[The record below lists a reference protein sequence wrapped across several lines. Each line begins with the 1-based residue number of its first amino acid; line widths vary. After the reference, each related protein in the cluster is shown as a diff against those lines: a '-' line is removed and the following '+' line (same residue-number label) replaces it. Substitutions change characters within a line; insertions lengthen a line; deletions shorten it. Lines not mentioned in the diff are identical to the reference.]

1 MPKKGLKLLSPPAA
15 VLSFVAIS
23 VTIFWRSAFATRFA
37 PVRYRRRSI
46 LHALLL
52 ADRVEIDKRPE
63 LHQFRF
69 DLDQQLVERG
79 VIRHGSVDVAGET
92 DGRELSMPIL
102 RHLLRDRDGLDEP
115 SDTAFSE
122 GS

>member
-1 MPKKGLKLLSPPAA
+1 MPKTGLSLVSPPAA

-37 PVRYRRRSI
+37 PVHRHRQSI

-63 LHQFRF
+63 LVQFRF
-69 DLDQQLVERG
+69 DLDQ
-79 VIRHGSVDVAGET
+79 
-92 DGRELSMPIL
+92 
-102 RHLLRDRDGLDEP
+102 
-115 SDTAFSE
+115 
-122 GS
+122 